1 MRKFEK
7 RKVNSSSKDNILGAD
22 IADTQLKR

>member
-22 IADTQLKR
+22 IADTPLKR